1 MMSLTR
7 LPLLNPL
14 PRKRNPRPLGVNL
27 LLPVEE
33 GVENV
38 ENVVDGV
45 DVVHHEVVVV
55 VAVQEEVTLM
65 RMVFVYSMSHA
76 DHSIQ
81 RPR

>member
-1 MMSLTR
+1 M
-7 LPLLNPL
+7 
-14 PRKRNPRPLGVNL
+14 
-27 LLPVEE
+27 LPVEE

-55 VAVQEEVTLM
+55 VAGQEEVTLM